1 MRGSK
6 TLAAYV
12 PVAASISALL
22 HPHGEVVLHD
32 LASGKIAG
40 IWNAMSG
47 RRIGDASLLDEEPAD
62 YSAAPVLGPY
72 EKTGPGGARLKSV
85 TAVLPGAAPGSP
97 PAGLLCINLDVSQLD
112 KAAELL
118 AAFVTPRQEQ
128 PPALFRRDWRETTQA
143 RLHAWLKARGLSA
156 QALTRPE
163 RVELIAALDGDGL
176 FEARRAVEHVAEM
189 IGASRAAAYGYL
201 AEARAQKPGSAAS
214 PKKRRR
220 T

>member
-1 MRGSK
+1 MRPSK
-6 TLAAYV
+6 SLAAYI

-47 RRIGDASLLDEEPAD
+47 RRTGDPSLLDEAD
-62 YSAAPVLGPY
+62 YAAAPVLGPY

-85 TAVLPGAAPGSP
+85 TAVLPNPVAGSP
-97 PAGLLCINLDVSQLD
+97 PAGLLCINLDVSQLE

-118 AAFVTPRQEQ
+118 AAFVTPRQE
-128 PPALFRRDWRETTQA
+128 PPQALFRRDWRETAQA
-143 RLHAWLKARGLSA
+143 KLHAWLKARGLNA
-156 QALTRPE
+156 KALTRDE
-163 RVELIAALDGDGL
+163 RIELIAALDADGL

-201 AEARAQKPGSAAS
+201 TQARAQARTQARSAA
-214 PKKRRR
+214 PKRGRA
-220 T
+220 